1 MSSTRRPRRKV
12 NGRLVLLIALIPVA
26 ALFAGMIVA
35 LGANSV
41 SPPAPQRTTHEQLFE
56 AAGKPDAAQRY
67 DYYFSKEE
75 LERIASSIKPYDCDL
90 SKNLGAVD
98 QYHCGVDQFFT
109 FDSMNF
115 IPDGYVYEG
124 ALMGKE
130 SHTLK
135 GIRIVRQAPVQG
147 T

>member
-12 NGRLVLLIALIPVA
+12 NGRLVFLIAMIPVA
-26 ALFAGMIVA
+26 ALFVGMIVG

-56 AAGKPDAAQRY
+56 AAGKPDAAPQY
-67 DYYFSKEE
+67 DYYFSQEE
-75 LERIASSIKPYDCDL
+75 LERIAPNIKPYDCDPSRSL
-90 SKNLGAVD
+90 TDADK
-98 QYHCGVDQFFT
+98 YHCGVDQLFT
-109 FDSMNF
+109 LDSMHF
-115 IPDGYVYEG
+115 IPDGYMYEG